1 MERTFVIRAGQLC
14 RLLILVG
21 LHGIGPS
28 DLGECALVRCCC
40 SEGTFIGL
48 VGMDCYVLGPEN
60 FVSGNIFVL
69 KVTIFS
75 LQSVFANFQT

>member
-1 MERTFVIRAGQLC
+1 MKRMFVSGAGQPC
-14 RLLILVG
+14 CLLILVG
-21 LHGIGPS
+21 LCGIGPS
-28 DLGECALVRCCC
+28 DLGECALVWCC
-40 SEGTFIGL
+40 SAGTFIGL

-75 LQSVFANFQT
+75 LQSVFAYF